1 MTYRVSDEELGCML
15 KEVRNTSPSVSTFTM
30 SLRQARALIEEASR
44 GRARTLDKN
53 RQIDVFD
60 LSAGTMAVWG
70 GEDDTE

>member
-15 KEVRNTSPSVSTFTM
+15 QEVRNTSPSVSTFTM

-44 GRARTLDKN
+44 GRTRTLDKN
-53 RQIDVFD
+53 KQIDVYD

-70 GEDDTE
+70 GDDTE